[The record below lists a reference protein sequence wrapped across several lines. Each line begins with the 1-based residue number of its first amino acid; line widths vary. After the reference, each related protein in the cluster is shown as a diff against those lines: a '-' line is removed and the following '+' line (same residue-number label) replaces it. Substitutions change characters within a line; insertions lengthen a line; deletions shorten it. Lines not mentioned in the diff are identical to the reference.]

1 MLQIRTERRSNG
13 VALYKGSNGLTSLT
27 FQVWLL
33 CTRINI
39 DGNTINGFCS
49 WEISLL
55 HILACFFFLLSFR
68 SNSRTPYK
76 PPHQWNLLTP
86 NKLHW
91 YRKRQKKF
99 RRNPSILHSSTTFS
113 NLTKVPPKLLQH
125 RASYF
130 AAPQVNFPETQAPAQ
145 PRPLTRRKKAKAPMS
160 KAAALTTADQL
171 ALRQMR
177 FSSKQ
182 LAEISLHTLLI
193 CADCKLKVSLTSWFS
208 GKSVCLN

>member
-1 MLQIRTERRSNG
+1 MPQIRMERRSNG

-39 DGNTINGFCS
+39 DGNTTIGFCS

-91 YRKRQKKF
+91 YRKRQKSFLETHQSFIPPQLPQTSRKF
-99 RRNPSILHSSTTFS
+99 PQNFS
-113 NLTKVPPKLLQH
+113 NTEQATSPRHKSTSPKPKLLHSQDLLPGG
-125 RASYF
+125 RRRR
-130 AAPQVNFPETQAPAQ
+130 
-145 PRPLTRRKKAKAPMS
+145 RPCPKRQRWRRRTNS
-160 KAAALTTADQL
+160 HCVRCDS
-171 ALRQMR
+171 RR
-177 FSSKQ
+177 S
-182 LAEISLHTLLI
+182 
-193 CADCKLKVSLTSWFS
+193 
-208 GKSVCLN
+208 N